1 MPSLET
7 LNASIVAVGSIN
19 PPIISLDWLQY
30 NGLIGSGDAE
40 AARAR
45 PDYTVSRQVTRFQTG
60 VASVQALENQLSIT
74 STGPVTPALCDL
86 ATGIFDLLPHTPV
99 SAIGLNFVAHYKT
112 EDRTTYHRVGDVL
125 APKDIWNNIFPGK
138 FNGLSDLTI
147 VVQDGTRDNLAARP
161 DLQRISVQPSM
172 QVAQGI
178 CLIMNDHH
186 GLDVDGKPLT
196 TAAGASA
203 LTRKYW
209 SATHERSL
217 EVFERV
223 LSLALGRL

>member
-1 MPSLET
+1 
-7 LNASIVAVGSIN
+7 
-19 PPIISLDWLQY
+19 
-30 NGLIGSGDAE
+30 
-40 AARAR
+40 
-45 PDYTVSRQVTRFQTG
+45 
-60 VASVQALENQLSIT
+60 
-74 STGPVTPALCDL
+74 
-86 ATGIFDLLPHTPV
+86 
-99 SAIGLNFVAHYKT
+99 
-112 EDRTTYHRVGDVL
+112 
-125 APKDIWNNIFPGK
+125 
-138 FNGLSDLTI
+138 
-147 VVQDGTRDNLAARP
+147 
-161 DLQRISVQPSM
+161 M